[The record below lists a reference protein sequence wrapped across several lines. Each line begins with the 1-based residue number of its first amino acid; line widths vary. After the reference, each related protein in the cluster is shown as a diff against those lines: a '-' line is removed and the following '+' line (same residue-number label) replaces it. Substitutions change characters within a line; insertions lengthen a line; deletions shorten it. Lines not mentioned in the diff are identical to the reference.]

1 MDQPSEQDKPEN
13 HGKNELDN
21 GHHQA
26 SLDELTESW
35 NKKAAN
41 RRDDIAGGA
50 LSCHD
55 GKTSPR
61 SPQAQPARS
70 RIEAD

>member
-1 MDQPSEQDKPEN
+1 MDQPSEEDKPEN

-26 SLDELTESW
+26 SLDQLTESW

-41 RRDDIAGGA
+41 RRDDVTGGA

-55 GKTSPR
+55 GKSFTALSPGATGKIVDR
-61 SPQAQPARS
+61 S
-70 RIEAD
+70 